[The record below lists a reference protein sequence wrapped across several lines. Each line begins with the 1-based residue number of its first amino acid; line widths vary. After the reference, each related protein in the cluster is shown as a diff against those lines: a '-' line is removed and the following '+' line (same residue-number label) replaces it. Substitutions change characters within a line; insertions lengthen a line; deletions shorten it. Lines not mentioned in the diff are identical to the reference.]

1 MRITLTDIRM
11 ELIELN
17 LKSGYRLVEANWN
30 PTKRKLTWN
39 IGTYY
44 LNKNHLG
51 YKIEQITSEN
61 GGARDISFRGT
72 KKEIYHCLKVVNEVL
87 YQNKRN
93 KKGGK

>member
-44 LNKNHLG
+44 LNKNDLRASHLHL
-51 YKIEQITSEN
+51 
-61 GGARDISFRGT
+61 F
-72 KKEIYHCLKVVNEVL
+72 V
-87 YQNKRN
+87 
-93 KKGGK
+93 KGWKGF